1 MKKMIT
7 LYADEGKVLTNGKIY
22 GSTISLAK
30 DADENGFYE
39 ITKEEYEKILEA
51 ENSLGLSE
59 GGGIDG

>member
-51 ENSLGLSE
+51 ENPPEL
-59 GGGIDG
+59 